1 MVKKKKEDEKVL
13 ISIEMPLGQRE
24 QLKKLAEAHERSYS
38 YVLRKLAQQAIE
50 VGAIDLLG
58 YRDTVAQQGG
68 VKGGVKRG
76 ERPLAARHR
85 ASDV

>member
-13 ISIEMPLGQRE
+13 ISLEITHGQRE

-58 YRDTVAQQGG
+58 YRDSVARE
-68 VKGGVKRG
+68 GGVKRG